1 MSKDPEDTGAATT
14 DGAAAGGAAAGGAAA
29 GAVLETAEMGTHP
42 LDAVKARRPA
52 RTTAT
57 RQKLFDASM
66 ALIGERGA
74 ANVTVDEIAAAAGV
88 SKGTVYYNFGS
99 KSELIAQLLRHG
111 VDILKARLLG
121 AADAG
126 KHRSGRPRKAN
137 KTGGAEAGR
146 SVSPVGDPSVSAGDP
161 LVAME
166 AMIGQA
172 MDFMA
177 EYPSFARLWVSE
189 NWRIPSEWQGT
200 FAVLRGELL
209 EVVGQAVDN
218 VAKTYPVDESVPRG
232 SLETAIFGAC
242 FVVGL
247 DRQTY
252 NPERTRDQ
260 SVAAIMAIMRGYVL
274 KDAPPR
280 G

>member
-1 MSKDPEDTGAATT
+1 MSTEPT
-14 DGAAAGGAAAGGAAA
+14 AAGKG
-29 GAVLETAEMGTHP
+29 L
-42 LDAVKARRPA
+42 RPA
-52 RTTAT
+52 RTNAT

-66 ALIGERGA
+66 ELIGERGA
-74 ANVTVDEIAAAAGV
+74 ASVTVDEIAAAAGV

-111 VDILKARLLG
+111 VDILKAQLLE
-121 AADAG
+121 AADSEG
-126 KHRSGRPRKAN
+126 TDR
-137 KTGGAEAGR
+137 
-146 SVSPVGDPSVSAGDP
+146 DP
-161 LVAME
+161 LLAME

-200 FAVLRGELL
+200 FSVLRRELL
-209 EVVGQAVDN
+209 EVIGQAVER
-218 VAKTYPVDESVPRG
+218 VAKAYPVDESVSRG

-274 KDAPPR
+274 K
-280 G
+280 

>member
-1 MSKDPEDTGAATT
+1 MSAA
-14 DGAAAGGAAAGGAAA
+14 D
-29 GAVLETAEMGTHP
+29 LEPAKK
-42 LDAVKARRPA
+42 LRPA
-52 RTTAT
+52 RTAAT
-57 RQKLFDASM
+57 RQRLFDASM
-66 ALIGERGA
+66 ELIGERGA
-74 ANVTVDEIAAAAGV
+74 AGVTVDEIAAAAGV

-99 KSELIAQLLRHG
+99 KSDLIAQLLRHG
-111 VDILKARLLG
+111 VDILKARLQ
-121 AADAG
+121 AAPGDG
-126 KHRSGRPRKAN
+126 
-137 KTGGAEAGR
+137 TGQD
-146 SVSPVGDPSVSAGDP
+146 S
-161 LVAME
+161 LLAME

-189 NWRIPSEWQGT
+189 NWRTPSEWQGT
-200 FAVLRGELL
+200 FTLLRAELL
-209 EVVGQAVDN
+209 AVIGEAVEN
-218 VAKTYPVDESVPRG
+218 VAKAYPVDPSVSRG

-260 SVAAIMAIMRGYVL
+260 SVAAIMAIMRGYVIQQ
-274 KDAPPR
+274 PPPQ

>member
-1 MSKDPEDTGAATT
+1 MTTEPAGAA
-14 DGAAAGGAAAGGAAA
+14 
-29 GAVLETAEMGTHP
+29 
-42 LDAVKARRPA
+42 KALRPA
-52 RTTAT
+52 RTNAT

-66 ALIGERGA
+66 ELIGERGA
-74 ANVTVDEIAAAAGV
+74 ASVTVDEIAAAAGV

-111 VDILKARLLG
+111 VDILKARLLA
-121 AADAG
+121 AADG
-126 KHRSGRPRKAN
+126 GGPGR
-137 KTGGAEAGR
+137 
-146 SVSPVGDPSVSAGDP
+146 DP
-161 LVAME
+161 LLAME

-200 FAVLRGELL
+200 FSVLRAELL
-209 EVVGQAVDN
+209 DVIGQAVER
-218 VAKTYPVDESVPRG
+218 VATAYPVDDSVSRG

-260 SVAAIMAIMRGYVL
+260 SVVAIMAIMRGYVL
-274 KDAPPR
+274 KDAAPR

>member
-1 MSKDPEDTGAATT
+1 MTSSQPDASDPEQAKK
-14 DGAAAGGAAAGGAAA
+14 
-29 GAVLETAEMGTHP
+29 L
-42 LDAVKARRPA
+42 RPA

-66 ALIGERGA
+66 ELIGERGA
-74 ANVTVDEIAAAAGV
+74 AGVTVDEIAAAAGV

-99 KSELIAQLLRHG
+99 KSDLIAQLLRHG
-111 VDILKARLLG
+111 VDILKGRLLDAPDEAG
-121 AADAG
+121 TAAPAAD
-126 KHRSGRPRKAN
+126 
-137 KTGGAEAGR
+137 
-146 SVSPVGDPSVSAGDP
+146 P
-161 LVAME
+161 LLAME

-177 EYPSFARLWVSE
+177 DYPSFARLWMSE
-189 NWRIPSEWQGT
+189 NWRTPSEWQGT
-200 FAVLRGELL
+200 FTLLRAELL
-209 EVVGQAVDN
+209 EVIGDAVEK
-218 VAKTYPVDESVPRG
+218 VARVYPVDQSVPRG

>member
-1 MSKDPEDTGAATT
+1 MTSGPPAPAKGQ
-14 DGAAAGGAAAGGAAA
+14 
-29 GAVLETAEMGTHP
+29 
-42 LDAVKARRPA
+42 RPG

-66 ALIGERGA
+66 ELIGLRGA
-74 ANVTVDEIAAAAGV
+74 ANVTVDEIAHAAGV

-111 VDILKARLLG
+111 VDILKARLL
-121 AADAG
+121 
-126 KHRSGRPRKAN
+126 
-137 KTGGAEAGR
+137 EAGTG
-146 SVSPVGDPSVSAGDP
+146 PAQDP
-161 LVAME
+161 LQAME

-189 NWRIPSEWQGT
+189 NWRTPSEWQGT

-209 EVVGQAVDN
+209 AVIAQAVDH
-218 VAKTYPVDESVPRG
+218 VAQAYPVDESVSRG

-252 NPERTRDQ
+252 NPERSRDQ

-274 KDAPPR
+274 RQPAPPE
-280 G
+280 

>member
-1 MSKDPEDTGAATT
+1 MSTEPTG
-14 DGAAAGGAAAGGAAA
+14 G
-29 GAVLETAEMGTHP
+29 
-42 LDAVKARRPA
+42 KALRPA

-121 AADAG
+121 AAAVEEAGTKGAPAG
-126 KHRSGRPRKAN
+126 KGAGKGPAR
-137 KTGGAEAGR
+137 GGHAG
-146 SVSPVGDPSVSAGDP
+146 GAGDP
-161 LVAME
+161 LLAME

-200 FAVLRGELL
+200 FAELRGELL
-209 EVVGQAVDN
+209 EVVGQAVEN
-218 VAKTYPVDESVPRG
+218 VARTYPVDNSVSRG

-252 NPERTRDQ
+252 NLERTRDQ

-274 KDAPPR
+274 KGAAPQ

>member
-1 MSKDPEDTGAATT
+1 MTT
-14 DGAAAGGAAAGGAAA
+14 EPLA
-29 GAVLETAEMGTHP
+29 GAKGL
-42 LDAVKARRPA
+42 RPA
-52 RTTAT
+52 RTNAT

-66 ALIGERGA
+66 ELIGERGA
-74 ANVTVDEIAAAAGV
+74 ASVTVDEIAAAAGV

-111 VDILKARLLG
+111 VDILKARLLE
-121 AADAG
+121 AADGAG
-126 KHRSGRPRKAN
+126 SDR
-137 KTGGAEAGR
+137 
-146 SVSPVGDPSVSAGDP
+146 DP
-161 LVAME
+161 LLAME

-200 FAVLRGELL
+200 FSVLRGELL
-209 EVVGQAVDN
+209 EVIGQAVES
-218 VAKTYPVDESVPRG
+218 VAAAYPVDDSVSRG

-252 NPERTRDQ
+252 NPERSRDQ

-274 KDAPPR
+274 KEAAPR

>member
-1 MSKDPEDTGAATT
+1 MTT
-14 DGAAAGGAAAGGAAA
+14 EPTAAAKS
-29 GAVLETAEMGTHP
+29 L
-42 LDAVKARRPA
+42 RPA
-52 RTTAT
+52 RTNAT

-66 ALIGERGA
+66 ELIGERGA
-74 ANVTVDEIAAAAGV
+74 ASVTVDEIAAAAGV

-111 VDILKARLLG
+111 VDILKARLLE
-121 AADAG
+121 AAD
-126 KHRSGRPRKAN
+126 STGR
-137 KTGGAEAGR
+137 
-146 SVSPVGDPSVSAGDP
+146 DP
-161 LVAME
+161 LLAME

-200 FAVLRGELL
+200 FSVLRGELL
-209 EVVGQAVDN
+209 AVIGQAVEK
-218 VAKTYPVDESVPRG
+218 VAGAYPVDYSVSRG

-274 KDAPPR
+274 KVPAPR

>member
-1 MSKDPEDTGAATT
+1 MSEHFPGPDP
-14 DGAAAGGAAAGGAAA
+14 AGPAEHSPDPAGP
-29 GAVLETAEMGTHP
+29 AEKK
-42 LDAVKARRPA
+42 LRPA

-66 ALIGERGA
+66 ELIGERGA
-74 ANVTVDEIAAAAGV
+74 AGVTVDEIAAAAGV

-99 KSELIAQLLRHG
+99 KADLIAQLLRHG
-111 VDILKARLLG
+111 VDILKARLV
-121 AADAG
+121 
-126 KHRSGRPRKAN
+126 SG
-137 KTGGAEAGR
+137 
-146 SVSPVGDPSVSAGDP
+146 AGDAASGGQPAPDP
-161 LVAME
+161 LLAME
-166 AMIGQA
+166 EMIGQA

-189 NWRIPSEWQGT
+189 NWRTPSEWRDT
-200 FAVLRGELL
+200 FAVLRAELL
-209 EVVGQAVDN
+209 AVIGDAIDS
-218 VAKTYPVDESVPRG
+218 VAAAYPVDRSISRG

-260 SVAAIMAIMRGYVL
+260 SVAAIMAIMRGYVV
-274 KDAPPR
+274 K
-280 G
+280 

>member
-1 MSKDPEDTGAATT
+1 MTPSEAGQAA
-14 DGAAAGGAAAGGAAA
+14 
-29 GAVLETAEMGTHP
+29 VQPKKL
-42 LDAVKARRPA
+42 RPA
-52 RTTAT
+52 RTNAT
-57 RQKLFDASM
+57 KQKLFEASM
-66 ALIGERGA
+66 ELIGERGA
-74 ANVTVDEIAAAAGV
+74 AGVTVDEIAAAAGV

-99 KSELIAQLLRHG
+99 KSDLIAQLLRHG
-111 VDILKARLLG
+111 VDILEARLLSVQDET
-121 AADAG
+121 ADSLAG
-126 KHRSGRPRKAN
+126 M
-137 KTGGAEAGR
+137 
-146 SVSPVGDPSVSAGDP
+146 D
-161 LVAME
+161 

-189 NWRIPSEWQGT
+189 NWRTPSEWQDT
-200 FAVLRGELL
+200 FAELRARLL
-209 EVVGQAVDN
+209 GVIGSAIET
-218 VAKTYPVDESVPRG
+218 VAAEYPVDASISRG

-260 SVAAIMAIMRGYVL
+260 SVAAIMAIMRGYVQ
-274 KDAPPR
+274 KRPHPQ

>member
-1 MSKDPEDTGAATT
+1 MSTEPT
-14 DGAAAGGAAAGGAAA
+14 AAGKG
-29 GAVLETAEMGTHP
+29 L
-42 LDAVKARRPA
+42 RPA
-52 RTTAT
+52 RTNAT

-66 ALIGERGA
+66 ELIGERGA
-74 ANVTVDEIAAAAGV
+74 ASVTVDEIAAAAGV

-111 VDILKARLLG
+111 VDILKAQLLE
-121 AADAG
+121 AADSEG
-126 KHRSGRPRKAN
+126 TDR
-137 KTGGAEAGR
+137 
-146 SVSPVGDPSVSAGDP
+146 DP
-161 LVAME
+161 LLAME

-200 FAVLRGELL
+200 FSVLRRELL
-209 EVVGQAVDN
+209 EVIGQAVER
-218 VAKTYPVDESVPRG
+218 VARAYPVDESVSRG

-274 KDAPPR
+274 K
-280 G
+280 

>member
-1 MSKDPEDTGAATT
+1 ME
-14 DGAAAGGAAAGGAAA
+14 
-29 GAVLETAEMGTHP
+29 
-42 LDAVKARRPA
+42 
-52 RTTAT
+52 
-57 RQKLFDASM
+57 
-66 ALIGERGA
+66 LIGERGA
-74 ANVTVDEIAAAAGV
+74 AGVTVDEIAAAAGV

-99 KSELIAQLLRHG
+99 KSDLIAQLLRHG
-111 VDILKARLLG
+111 VDILKARLQ
-121 AADAG
+121 AAPGDG
-126 KHRSGRPRKAN
+126 
-137 KTGGAEAGR
+137 TGQD
-146 SVSPVGDPSVSAGDP
+146 S
-161 LVAME
+161 LLAME

-189 NWRIPSEWQGT
+189 NWRTPSEWQGT
-200 FAVLRGELL
+200 FTLLRAELL
-209 EVVGQAVDN
+209 AVIGEAVEN
-218 VAKTYPVDESVPRG
+218 VAKAYPVDPSVSRG

-260 SVAAIMAIMRGYVL
+260 SVAAIMAIMRGYVIQQ
-274 KDAPPR
+274 PPPQ

>member
-1 MSKDPEDTGAATT
+1 MNAHALP
-14 DGAAAGGAAAGGAAA
+14 
-29 GAVLETAEMGTHP
+29 
-42 LDAVKARRPA
+42 DARKLRPG
-52 RTTAT
+52 RTTVT

-66 ALIGERGA
+66 ELIGERGA
-74 ANVTVDEIAAAAGV
+74 AVVTVDEIAAAAGV

-99 KSELIAQLLRHG
+99 KSDLIAQLLRHG
-111 VDILKARLLG
+111 VELLKARLLG
-121 AADAG
+121 AAG
-126 KHRSGRPRKAN
+126 
-137 KTGGAEAGR
+137 TET
-146 SVSPVGDPSVSAGDP
+146 VDPMLA
-161 LVAME
+161 LE

-189 NWRIPSEWQGT
+189 NWRTPSEWQGT

-209 EVVGQAVDN
+209 AVIGDAVGN
-218 VAKTYPVDESVPRG
+218 VAKAYPVDASVPRG

-274 KDAPPR
+274 QTPPAR
-280 G
+280 E

>member
-1 MSKDPEDTGAATT
+1 MTSSQPEPADREQANPELAKK
-14 DGAAAGGAAAGGAAA
+14 
-29 GAVLETAEMGTHP
+29 L
-42 LDAVKARRPA
+42 RPA

-66 ALIGERGA
+66 ELIGERGA
-74 ANVTVDEIAAAAGV
+74 AGVTVDEIAAAAGV

-99 KSELIAQLLRHG
+99 KSDLIAQLLRHG
-111 VDILKARLLG
+111 VDILKGRLL
-121 AADAG
+121 AA
-126 KHRSGRPRKAN
+126 PE
-137 KTGGAEAGR
+137 EAGTAA
-146 SVSPVGDPSVSAGDP
+146 PATDP
-161 LVAME
+161 LLAME
-166 AMIGQA
+166 GMIGQA

-177 EYPSFARLWVSE
+177 EYPSFARLWMSE
-189 NWRIPSEWQGT
+189 NWRTPSEWQGT
-200 FAVLRGELL
+200 FTLLRTELL
-209 EVVGQAVDN
+209 EVIGDAVEK
-218 VAKTYPVDESVPRG
+218 VAGAYPVDPSVPRG

>member
-1 MSKDPEDTGAATT
+1 MSTEPT
-14 DGAAAGGAAAGGAAA
+14 AAAKG
-29 GAVLETAEMGTHP
+29 L
-42 LDAVKARRPA
+42 RPA
-52 RTTAT
+52 RTNAT

-66 ALIGERGA
+66 ELIGERGA
-74 ANVTVDEIAAAAGV
+74 ASVTVDEIAAAAGV

-111 VDILKARLLG
+111 VDILKAQLLE
-121 AADAG
+121 AADSPG
-126 KHRSGRPRKAN
+126 TGR
-137 KTGGAEAGR
+137 
-146 SVSPVGDPSVSAGDP
+146 DP
-161 LVAME
+161 LLAME

-177 EYPSFARLWVSE
+177 DYPSFARLWVSE

-200 FAVLRGELL
+200 FSVLRGELL
-209 EVVGQAVDN
+209 GVIGQAVER
-218 VAKTYPVDESVPRG
+218 VAEAYPVDGSVSRG

-274 KDAPPR
+274 REPASR

>member
-1 MSKDPEDTGAATT
+1 M
-14 DGAAAGGAAAGGAAA
+14 
-29 GAVLETAEMGTHP
+29 
-42 LDAVKARRPA
+42 
-52 RTTAT
+52 
-57 RQKLFDASM
+57 Q
-66 ALIGERGA
+66 LIGERGA

-121 AADAG
+121 EAADGSTLPRDTGAA
-126 KHRSGRPRKAN
+126 RSK
-137 KTGGAEAGR
+137 E
-146 SVSPVGDPSVSAGDP
+146 P
-161 LVAME
+161 LQAME

-189 NWRIPSEWQGT
+189 NWRTPSEWQGT
-200 FAVLRGELL
+200 FATLRGELL
-209 EVVGQAVDN
+209 AVIGQAVDN
-218 VAKTYPVDESVPRG
+218 VATAYPVDQSVSRG

-274 KDAPPR
+274 KPAAPQ